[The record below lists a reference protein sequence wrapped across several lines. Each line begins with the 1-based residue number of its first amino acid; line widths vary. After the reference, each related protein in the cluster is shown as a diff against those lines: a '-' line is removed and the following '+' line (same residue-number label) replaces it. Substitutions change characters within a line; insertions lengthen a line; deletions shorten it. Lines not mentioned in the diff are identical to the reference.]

1 MADPTDNPQHEAP
14 DPLTVGELI
23 TLQQAAEYAG
33 VTKRSLNDYIK
44 RGRLK
49 AKRVGLF
56 WLTTHAAV
64 DQYLASRKLENIPRK
79 YRNRS

>member
-1 MADPTDNPQHEAP
+1 MADSSNY

-33 VTKRSLNDYIK
+33 LTKRSLNDYIK

-56 WLTTHAAV
+56 WLTTHAAI
-64 DQYLASRKLENIPRK
+64 DEYLTSRNFDNIPKK
-79 YRNRS
+79 YRHPS